1 MALNDPAA
9 LDAFL
14 DEPRNVIVVG
24 VRADGRP
31 HATPNWFVWRDGR
44 FHISTTKDRAKYRIF
59 SNDPRAQL
67 VIDDATGFRYAI
79 VEGTVAIVEDVDD
92 ELDMFAAIRAKHG
105 RPTVS
110 QRRAPGRARAR
121 PARAA
126 RDHTEAAARAVGHDR
141 SRLSAPHTGTP

>member
-1 MALNDPAA
+1 MTVNDAAA

-14 DEPRNVIVVG
+14 AEPRNVIVVG

-44 FHISTTKDRAKYRIF
+44 FHVSTTKDRAKYRIF

-79 VEGTVAIVEDVDD
+79 VEGTVSIVEDVDD
-92 ELDMFAAIRAKHG
+92 ELATFAAIRAKHG
-105 RPTVS
+105 RPEVS
-110 QRRAPGRARAR
+110 RDELRAELV
-121 PARAA
+121 
-126 RDHTEAAARAVGHDR
+126 RDKRV
-141 SRLSAPHTGTP
+141 LLVITPKLPPEQWATIGL